1 MSDAIGALR
10 MRTMPSLESSMR
22 PEQLGGRLPL
32 PGASEI
38 AGSDLAQVGTE
49 SFGELF
55 SNFVSGVNEQHHAS
69 ADAQAAMMRGEDIE
83 IHDVMIQ
90 MEQASVST
98 DLLLEMRNRL
108 VAAVNELTRMPM

>member
-1 MSDAIGALR
+1 MSNAIGALR
-10 MRTMPSLESSMR
+10 MQVMPSLEGGIR
-22 PEQLGGRLPL
+22 PDQLGGGMPL
-32 PGASEI
+32 AGGTAPAGA
-38 AGSDLAQVGTE
+38 DPAQVGTE

-69 ADAQAAMMRGEDIE
+69 ADAQAALMRGEDIE
-83 IHDVMIQ
+83 LHDVMIQ